1 MQTAVGVFGGKNY
14 TNGTFRPCLVVEVEK
29 IRWPELYVFGC
40 DSGNIGGRG

>member
-1 MQTAVGVFGGKNY
+1 MIKKSEPWCPGGW
-14 TNGTFRPCLVVEVEK
+14 TVTRGGPCLVVEVEK